1 MISNFMT
8 QLVAISET
16 KSHQSQKSEN
26 TKKKII
32 ESALKLLETKGYSKA
47 NLADIAKGAKIT
59 VGALQHHFPNK
70 NALLEV
76 LVSEVLAPLDIS
88 SYTNVWP
95 DVEESIEDRAKFFV
109 DQVWDK
115 IYGNKRYIATWSLFL
130 GCRSNKKL
138 FDAIKQ
144 HRIQNDPIFNKN
156 FLKYFPEISQN
167 APTPDYFAS
176 YVYSTLRG
184 MAIMQIFTPLEEE
197 IDAQLKI
204 ITKTIIFYS
213 KNKF

>member
-1 MISNFMT
+1 MT
-8 QLVAISET
+8 KSAATSDV

-59 VGALQHHFPNK
+59 IGALQHHFPNK

-95 DVEESIEDRAKFFV
+95 NLDESVEERAIFFV
-109 DQVWDK
+109 EQVWEK

-144 HRIQNDPIFNKN
+144 HRTQNDPVFNTN
-156 FLKYFPEISQN
+156 FLKYFPEISKN
-167 APTPDYFAS
+167 ATSPDYFAS

-184 MAIMQIFTPLEEE
+184 MAIMQIFNPLEEE
-197 IDAQLKI
+197 VDAQLKLI
-204 ITKTIIFYS
+204 VQTIVLNS
-213 KNKF
+213 KDNN